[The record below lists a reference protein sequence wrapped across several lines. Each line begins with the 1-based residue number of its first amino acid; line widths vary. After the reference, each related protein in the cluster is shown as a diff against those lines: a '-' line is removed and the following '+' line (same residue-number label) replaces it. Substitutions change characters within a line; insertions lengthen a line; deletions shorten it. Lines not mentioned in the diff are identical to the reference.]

1 MNFKF
6 SNRETTFM
14 KSYKLLLT
22 LSVCS
27 LITSCETISKDMQSL
42 GTTLNNG
49 INSLNTALNNTSPT
63 SSTTKVNRSN
73 GMLTTNE
80 CKSSQGK
87 TKTQIETMANE
98 KLTDARAYALNSF
111 AVTYN
116 FQISDQVSR
125 YGVNSNSKAVCSL
138 TFEGNQLSSKVLHW
152 SIIG

>member
-1 MNFKF
+1 
-6 SNRETTFM
+6 M
-14 KSYKLLLT
+14 KSYKLLIT

-49 INSLNTALNNTSPT
+49 INSLNTALNNTSLPY
-63 SSTTKVNRSN
+63 STTNVNSN
-73 GMLTTNE
+73 KGMLTSNQ

-87 TKTQIETMANE
+87 TKTQIESMASE
-98 KLTDARAYALNSF
+98 KLTDARAYSLNSF
-111 AVTYN
+111 VITYN

-125 YGVNSNSKAVCSL
+125 YGVNSNSKAICSL
-138 TFEGNQLSSKVLHW
+138 TFEGNQLNSKVLHW